1 MAVAGAGVG
10 VPAADVGVGGGGGG
24 VPGAGGRPG
33 GVVGGGV
40 LLLRPLLR
48 RRHRVRGAQRRRPP
62 LLHGALPHLRLQGL
76 HQVQPTIT
84 IQLQAA
90 AVAGARQACSFRLVS
105 GSPKSEL
112 SVRWYFYCV
121 QLFTVCSGLA
131 LCRCHYTLMRVV

>member
-76 HQVQPTIT
+76 HQVQPTIS

-90 AVAGARQACSFRLVS
+90 AVAGARQACSFRLVMALPS
-105 GSPKSEL
+105 LNFQLDGTFTVFSCL
-112 SVRWYFYCV
+112 RCV
-121 QLFTVCSGLA
+121 QVL
-131 LCRCHYTLMRVV
+131 LCVDVTTL